1 MAIAS
6 IGSSGGLSSLNI
18 FLAAKATT
26 EARAERIQQDPRLQ
40 QRIADFTKRTK
51 DIDSIEGLANDR
63 RVLSFVLDA
72 FGLGP
77 ELNKTAFV
85 RAAIDGGPKGLA
97 FFLNDVRYR
106 ELAAF
111 FDAPNNGASR
121 LTSEAGQE
129 ALIKRFQTI
138 AGEQSVGHQSDR
150 ARQALF
156 FKRIASTI
164 NSPLELLGNNLTRDI
179 VLTALNLPPQI
190 AFQSVDKQAALVE
203 KGVDVDQLDD
213 PEYVDK
219 FLTRFLVNADIAD
232 SGAGPATSARL
243 YANQLIAAQLAAANP
258 GSGLLNFLA

>member
-1 MAIAS
+1 MAIAG
-6 IGSSGGLSSLNI
+6 IGISGGISSLII

-26 EARAERIQQDPRLQ
+26 EARAERIQQDPRQQ
-40 QRIADFTKRTK
+40 QRIADFTKRIK
-51 DIDSIEGLANDR
+51 DIDSIEDLANDR

-72 FGLGP
+72 FGLGA

-85 RAAIDGGPKGLA
+85 RAAIEGGPKGLA

-121 LTSEAGQE
+121 LTSEVGQA
-129 ALIKRFQTI
+129 ALIERFQTI
-138 AGEQSVGHQSDR
+138 AGEQAVGQQSDR

-156 FKRIASTI
+156 FKRITSTI
-164 NSPLELLGNNLTRDI
+164 DSPLELLGNNLTRDI

-190 AFQSVDKQAALVE
+190 AFQSVDKQASLVE
-203 KGVDVDQLDD
+203 KGIDIDKLDD

-219 FLTRFLVNADIAD
+219 FLTRFLINADIAD
-232 SGAGPATSARL
+232 SGSALGTGARI
-243 YANQLIAAQLAAANP
+243 YANQLIAAQLQATNQN
-258 GSGLLNFLA
+258 SGLLNFLA